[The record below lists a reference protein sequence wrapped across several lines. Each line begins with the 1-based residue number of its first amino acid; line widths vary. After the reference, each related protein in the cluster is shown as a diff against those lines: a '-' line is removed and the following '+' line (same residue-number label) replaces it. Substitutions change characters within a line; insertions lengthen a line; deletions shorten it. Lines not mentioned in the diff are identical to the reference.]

1 MRISFV
7 FSLIFKNRTFFPH
20 SSILTKNVFLVTL
33 KAKYQNDPNKVK
45 KCHMFQVTEIFL
57 PHGIIKYFLTPTKKH
72 TVYLISIIIY
82 LNASALFNTI
92 STLQYKYYIMLY
104 IETITMRRQDIF
116 SIIWLL
122 FQGRGGLGENGK
134 CPNLLRM

>member
-45 KCHMFQVTEIFL
+45 KCHMFQVK
-57 PHGIIKYFLTPTKKH
+57 GITLATGINKYFLTGLKEH
-72 TVYLISIIIY
+72 TV
-82 LNASALFNTI
+82 F
-92 STLQYKYYIMLY
+92 TLWNIF
-104 IETITMRRQDIF
+104 ETFIT
-116 SIIWLL
+116 L
-122 FQGRGGLGENGK
+122 
-134 CPNLLRM
+134 